1 MLTKSDNCAQFY
13 NCSRPSS
20 ALGSFVEEC
29 PVGQLFHI
37 TRKQCLSHPEVVCQ
51 GRYEPKQVC
60 KLLVTLNIFCLRRFI
75 TVQSNAFCWLFLC
88 AITLNPPC
96 ILVIFLCSKCSECFL
111 STMFVEILSV
121 FYYLFLEI
129 IQKFTSTTF
138 LFLEITSNSYHLLMW
153 LYWMF
158 YFLFLFL
165 LHYTISI
172 SNCFNDT

>member
-1 MLTKSDNCAQFY
+1 MHSSTTAPAPVAPWVLSLRSAQLGSCFM
-13 NCSRPSS
+13 SPGSS
-20 ALGSFVEEC
+20 ACL
-29 PVGQLFHI
+29 
-37 TRKQCLSHPEVVCQ
+37 TRKLCAKGGTNLSKFV
-51 GRYEPKQVC
+51 
-60 KLLVTLNIFCLRRFI
+60 
-75 TVQSNAFCWLFLC
+75 SCWLHWIFSVFVVSLQFNQMLSVDFFC
-88 AITLNPPC
+88 VQLLNPPC